1 MPVLT
6 NPRHEQF
13 AQGLLQGLSATRAY
27 VAAGF
32 SEKGAGQSAAR
43 LLKNA
48 DICSRL
54 IEIRAEVSAGTIALE
69 ISDRNNRI
77 QVLQDLLDRS
87 RRLIAA
93 RALDM
98 PDVPGGET
106 GLLCRD
112 YKGKDA
118 NQPVYK
124 ADTALMSE
132 VRATMKQAA
141 EELGQWVEKSEE
153 SVTVNIIERLQAG
166 RKRALAR
173 GANG

>member
-27 VAAGF
+27 VLAGF
-32 SEKGAGQSAAR
+32 SEKGASQSAAR
-43 LLKNA
+43 LLRNA
-48 DICSRL
+48 EICSRVMEL
-54 IEIRAEVSAGTIALE
+54 RAEVSAATIQLE
-69 ISDRNNRI
+69 ITDRNAR
-77 QVLQDLLDRS
+77 VKALQDTLDRC
-87 RRLIAA
+87 RRLIEA
-93 RALDM
+93 RAADM
-98 PDVPGGET
+98 PDVPGGST
-106 GLLCRD
+106 GLLVRD

-124 ADTALMSE
+124 ADTPLLAEM
-132 VRATMKQAA
+132 RATMKQAA

-153 SVTVNIIERLQAG
+153 NVTVNIVERLQAG
-166 RKRALAR
+166 RRRALAR